1 MAIPGL
7 QNFFTLMMS
16 LLILAL
22 LTSSILLPSII
33 VAQREVTSR
42 LMGKGPWLDYDD
54 SGALEASAVL
64 DAIVE

>member
-1 MAIPGL
+1 
-7 QNFFTLMMS
+7 MMS

-33 VAQREVTSR
+33 VAQREVASR
-42 LMGKGPWLDYDD
+42 LMGKGSWLDYDY